1 MVAGD
6 MGAGLFIE
14 CDLFKLSD
22 VMHKGTI
29 AHFDPAKY
37 PVVAGGM
44 KQNMKVWRK
53 LCSDL
58 ITASKEHGNC

>member
-6 MGAGLFIE
+6 TGPGLFVE

-29 AHFDPAKY
+29 AQFDPAKY

-44 KQNMKVWRK
+44 KQNMKVWGK
-53 LCSDL
+53 L
-58 ITASKEHGNC
+58 